1 MIKGKFVKSSKSQ
14 CYETDCRL
22 HLTTHKFALS
32 SLIKRII
39 SSKLLLWSWK
49 LPLEVLKF
57 PAYNFSINLVLK
69 FKTIKTP
76 LGRKRTGGGE
86 KRGPNKHPLTHFWLI
101 LPFCNSW
108 KRFSNILRRYKM
120 VTMARNVLME
130 LHWRP
135 KLLSYWSK
143 SDLQCSQL
151 TCFFKIASST
161 INRLVTFLHLNVSF
175 VGLV

>member
-1 MIKGKFVKSSKSQ
+1 MLWNWLQ
-14 CYETDCRL
+14 

-32 SLIKRII
+32 RLIKQII

-69 FKTIKTP
+69 AN
-76 LGRKRTGGGE
+76 RKRTGGGE
-86 KRGPNKHPLTHFWLI
+86 KRGPNKHPSTPFWLI

-108 KRFSNILRRYKM
+108 KRFSKILWRHKM
-120 VTMARNVLME
+120 VTMARNGLME
-130 LHWRP
+130 FHWRP

-151 TCFFKIASST
+151 TCFFKIATST
-161 INRLVTFLHLNVSF
+161 INRLVTFLNLNVSF
-175 VGLV
+175 VSLV